1 MWPWV
6 CWNIYKN
13 ITLLGNSRQCDQIG
27 RFLIFLATNFLA
39 KLAQIIGNF
48 CSQSV
53 KPHSCLKNESAT
65 FWATFVRKYWATF
78 YSNMRAHVVSRRL
91 QQNIIIQ
98 KLIIF
103 KVSTINVSIERL
115 GAQAKI
121 RKKNHCFHMM
131 QPGRPIPQRQ
141 IYIYAQNSTK
151 MSKYLCLWLYLY

>member
-1 MWPWV
+1 MLTDVGNMEIAPKR
-6 CWNIYKN
+6 CFPKCGLGYAGTYIK
-13 ITLLGNSRQCDQIG
+13 TLLCWETVDNVTRLGAFS
-27 RFLIFLATNFLA
+27 IFLATNFLA

-48 CSQSV
+48 CSYSV
-53 KPHSCLKNESAT
+53 KPHSCLKNELAT
-65 FWATFVRKYWATF
+65 FWATFVRKYWPTF
-78 YSNMRAHVVSRRL
+78 YSNMRAHVANRRL

-131 QPGRPIPQRQ
+131 
-141 IYIYAQNSTK
+141 
-151 MSKYLCLWLYLY
+151 